1 MRRRIHSDANNL
13 DWTVRRLWLP
23 EAVRP
28 IGVRQVH
35 SGATRGNDYAGVG
48 VVVSPIFSLIFA
60 LPTMLVLV
68 PLRLMGKASWEIEA
82 TARPWGR
89 MGPTHVRRWRVRGW
103 SQSRQA
109 VEEIAAA
116 LGRGEADVR
125 LPGVT
130 RDA

>member
-1 MRRRIHSDANNL
+1 MRRRVHADSNNL

-28 IGVRQVH
+28 VSVRQVH
-35 SGATRGNDYAGVG
+35 SGAARANDYAGVG
-48 VVVSPIFSLIFA
+48 VLVSPIFSLIFA

-89 MGPTHVRRWRVRGW
+89 MGPVHVRRWRVKGW

-116 LGRGEADVR
+116 LGRGETDLQLA
-125 LPGVT
+125 GVT